1 MCREADAASLDARF
15 STPTCRVRGAYM
27 IAGLSGYGIMA
38 SMAAGEMV
46 AAMATG
52 SMSEW
57 EGQDL
62 SGLRAKTASLFDPM
76 RY

>member
-1 MCREADAASLDARF
+1 
-15 STPTCRVRGAYM
+15 M